1 MSGTRVHGR
10 RGPRGVALAATVFTL
25 AALAAL
31 LAGLWFAALQE
42 YRIGASV
49 VRERRAFDAAEAGLD
64 GAVAGWDP
72 RVLNRLDAGDSV
84 LFSGVLAT
92 GGASYS
98 GSVRRLGPQLFLMRS
113 TGAAGPARRT
123 LGVVTRLDPLR
134 LADRAALVASGPVR
148 IGAGASVLGLDGDSS
163 AACVGAP
170 PAAGVILGTAADLD
184 VSCSG
189 GVCLGGSP
197 VTRVDSAVRNQS
209 VPLLGEAG
217 WASLVAA
224 ADTIPPGGSPSSSSS
239 VWFAP
244 GDLSLPAGPS
254 AGPAVLLVQGDMVL
268 ETGARLAGLVVV
280 RGTLVMRGAG
290 GRIEGSVLA
299 SGADLSAFTGAQSAL
314 VYSQCAADRA
324 LAAAA
329 PARPLRERS
338 WTALY

>member
-1 MSGTRVHGR
+1 MNGTSAHGR
-10 RGPRGVALAATVFTL
+10 GRPRGIALAAAVLTL

-64 GAVAGWDP
+64 GAMAAWDP

-84 LFSGVLAT
+84 LFSGSLAN

-98 GSVRRLGPQLFLMRS
+98 GSVRRLGPQLFLIRS
-113 TGAAGPARRT
+113 TGAAGPSRRT
-123 LGVVTRLDPLR
+123 LGVVARLDPLR
-134 LADRAALVASGPVR
+134 LAERAALVASGPVR
-148 IGAGASVLGLDGDSS
+148 IGAGASLNGLGGDSS
-163 AACVGAP
+163 GSCGGPP

-184 VSCSG
+184 VSCAG
-189 GVCLGGSP
+189 GGCLAGSP
-197 VTRVDSAVRNQS
+197 ASRVDSAVKNQS

-217 WASLVAA
+217 WASLIAA
-224 ADTIPPGGSPSSSSS
+224 ADTIALGGAPSSSSS

-254 AGPAVLLVQGDMVL
+254 AGPTVLLVQGDLVL

-290 GRIEGSVLA
+290 GWIEGAVLA
-299 SGADLSAFTGAQSAL
+299 SGADLSAFTGAQSVL
-314 VYSQCAADRA
+314 VYSQCAVDRA
-324 LAAAA
+324 LGSAA